1 MKKTKPILFII
12 FPLLVLALLARTFYY
27 SREGERRSNAVIKTA
42 PLVEALGYSSP
53 DFYFP
58 NKKVNMF
65 GRSAFEFI
73 QNNDAVRYYADP
85 KTGEVICIKGTRGS
99 GPALSEEELIAK
111 KDAIVAAVKGEEILK
126 LCKERGEAEGLSGNE
141 YKCYID
147 GVSVSVADILLFPDG
162 SVNTAVFQNTA
173 VSGSSSGAISKE
185 DAVAAAK
192 KEAESFLKKKNC
204 LDGRILDESRI
215 TAQKTLIKGRTVW
228 LIELHYGTGNAEGI
242 EYYFNIS
249 VNPKNGRIIENANNL
264 S

>member
-1 MKKTKPILFII
+1 MKKTKPMLFIV
-12 FPLLVLALLARTFYY
+12 FLLLVLALLARTFYY

-58 NKKVNMF
+58 NKRARVL

-73 QNNDAVRYYADP
+73 QNDDAVRYYADP
-85 KTGEVICIKGTRGS
+85 KTGEVFYIKGTEGS
-99 GPALSEEELIAK
+99 GPTLSEEELRTK

-126 LCKERGEAEGLSGNE
+126 LCKERAETEGLSGNE

-147 GVSVSVADILLFPDG
+147 GVSVSVADIELFPDG
-162 SVNTAVFQNTA
+162 SVNAAVFQDTA
-173 VSGSSSGAISKE
+173 VPSSSSSGISKE

-204 LDGRILDESRI
+204 LNGCVLDESRI

-228 LIELHYGTGNAEGI
+228 RVELYYDPGSNGVMD
-242 EYYFNIS
+242 YYFDIT
-249 VNPKNGRIIENANNL
+249 VNPKNGKIIENANNL